1 MLYGLILAPIIVGL
15 VAYIIHEKI
24 ATPFLVLFQL
34 FFAGYAYFVFD
45 KVKNEGPQVWNAG
58 GYTDG
63 LALSFYA
70 DELSIFLVLITSV
83 FYIAFLF
90 YALKQDYFKPQFYF
104 LYMVLEGLMIGLFL
118 SSDLFNIFVFLEVST
133 VVVSILIMINK
144 EKQAI
149 YDGMIYFF
157 VNVIGTAFLL
167 FGIGMLYRTFG
178 LLDIRAIQESMVLLD
193 SPQAV
198 VLPYAM
204 MMVTVSLKTAV
215 TPLFSWL
222 PKAHGTP
229 SAPPV
234 VSAVLSGLYIK
245 SGVYLFIRFNTM
257 YAPVIDMHQFFFW
270 IGFLTSFVGFV
281 MALGQKD
288 IKLILAYHTVSQV
301 GLIMMGLNMDAD
313 IAFWGAVYHIFNHA
327 IFKSALFLTAG
338 IIYEDYGTRNVY
350 QIRGV
355 FRRMPWIGV
364 ATAFAILGITGAPFF
379 NGSISKYMIAHGTY
393 DYGVTLLL
401 NLINLGTIMS
411 FVKYS
416 TILFGKSPKEGR
428 SKINL
433 FTTLSA
439 FFMGVASLFTGVF
452 GEALTEFFL
461 NFDVHVDAAEY
472 NQKTIV
478 YMLMII
484 AGVAFYNGI
493 IKHGGLLT
501 RIGHLELTFNGIITS
516 MAGYF
521 IVLMTFLSFVLL

>member
-1 MLYGLILAPIIVGL
+1 MLYGLILAPILIGMI
-15 VAYIIHEKI
+15 AYIIKGKI
-24 ATPFLVLFQL
+24 AGPLLLVFQL
-34 FFAGYAYFVFD
+34 LYSVYAYYVFNI
-45 KVKNEGPQVWNAG
+45 VKHEGPQVWNSG
-58 GYTDG
+58 GYLDG
-63 LALSFYA
+63 IALSLYA
-70 DELSIFLVLITSV
+70 DPISIFLVLTTAV
-83 FYIAFLF
+83 FYIAFLL
-90 YALKQDYFKPQFYF
+90 YAIRQNYFKPQFYF
-104 LYMVLEGLMIGLFL
+104 LYMVLEGLMMGLFL

-167 FGIGMLYRTFG
+167 FGIGMIYRTFG
-178 LLDIRAIQESMVLLD
+178 LLDIRAVRDSMNQLN

-245 SGVYLFIRFNTM
+245 SGVYLFIRFNEM

-270 IGFLTSFVGFV
+270 IGFLTALIGFI

-301 GLIMMGLNMDAD
+301 GLIMMGINMASE

-327 IFKSALFLTAG
+327 IFKSTLFLTAG
-338 IIYEDYGTRNVY
+338 MIYEEYGTRNVY

-355 FRRMPWIGV
+355 FRRMPWVGV

-393 DYGVTLLL
+393 DYGVTILL
-401 NLINLGTIMS
+401 NIINLGTIMS
-411 FVKYS
+411 FVKYA
-416 TILFGKSPKEGR
+416 TMLFGKNPKEGQA
-428 SKINL
+428 KIDIL
-433 FTTLSA
+433 ALIASFL
-439 FFMGVASLFTGVF
+439 MGIASLFTGIF
-452 GEALTEFFL
+452 GEFLTEFLF
-461 NFDVHVDAAEY
+461 NFEVHVDAQEY

-478 YMLMII
+478 YVLMII
-484 AGVAFYNGI
+484 AGIAFYNGI

-501 RIGHLELTFNGIITS
+501 RIGHIELTFNGIITS

-521 IVLMTFLSFVLL
+521 IVLMTFLSFILL

>member
-1 MLYGLILAPIIVGL
+1 MLYGLILAPIVVGMI
-15 VAYIIHEKI
+15 AYMIRGKL
-24 ATPFLVLFQL
+24 AVPLLLLFQIL
-34 FFAGYAYFVFD
+34 YAGHAYRVFD
-45 KVKNEGPQVWNAG
+45 IVKREGPQIWNAG

-63 LALSFYA
+63 LSLSLYA
-70 DELSIFLVLITSV
+70 DAIAIFLVLITAI
-83 FYIAFLF
+83 FYFGFLL
-90 YALKQDYFKPQFYF
+90 YAMRQDYFKPQFYF
-104 LYMVLEGLMIGLFL
+104 LYMVLQGLMMGLFL

-167 FGIGMLYRTFG
+167 FGIGMIYRTFG
-178 LLDIRAIQESMVLLD
+178 LLDIRAVRESMELLE

-245 SGVYLFIRFNTM
+245 SGVYLFIRFNQM
-257 YAPVIDMHQFFFW
+257 YEPVIDMHQFFFW
-270 IGFLTSFVGFV
+270 IGFMTAFVGFI

-301 GLIMMGLNMDAD
+301 GLIMMGLNMASE

-327 IFKSALFLTAG
+327 IFKSTLFLTAG
-338 IIYEDYGTRNVY
+338 MIYDEYGTRNVY

-355 FRRMPWIGV
+355 FRRMPWVGA
-364 ATAFAILGITGAPFF
+364 ATALAILGITGAPFF

-393 DYGVTLLL
+393 DYGVTMLL
-401 NLINLGTIMS
+401 NIINLGTIMS
-411 FVKYS
+411 FVKYA
-416 TILFGKSPKEGR
+416 TMLFGKNPKEGHA
-428 SKINL
+428 KVD
-433 FTTLSA
+433 
-439 FFMGVASLFTGVF
+439 FFALIASFAMGVASLFTGIF
-452 GEALTEFFL
+452 GETLTEFLF
-461 NFDVHVDAAEY
+461 NFEVHVDAAEY
-472 NQKTIV
+472 NQKTMV
-478 YMLMII
+478 YILMII
-484 AGVAFYNGI
+484 AGIGFYNGI
-493 IKHGGLLT
+493 VKHGGLLT

-521 IVLMTFLSFVLL
+521 IVLITFLSFVFL